1 VTLPA
6 APSASSEAI
15 EPPAEP
21 PRAWGAR
28 RPGRRPSA
36 VWRPYLVSVAAF
48 VAALAAWQGVVSVFH
63 VPVYL
68 APSPLLVARALRA
81 ESHVLLVNTW
91 PTLIETVGGFIIGN
105 LVAIA
110 AAVGFVHSRM
120 FRQSV
125 YPLAVTVRTL
135 PIVAISPILVLL
147 LGNGYAPKIAIA
159 ALITF
164 FPTLVNMADGLT
176 AVDAQALELMHVL
189 SASRW
194 EVFRYLRWPSSLPYL
209 FSALRIASTASL
221 LGAIVGEWIGSN
233 SGLGYLIVAATY
245 DYRTPLLY
253 ATMAVASALALVL
266 FGAISIVERYA
277 MPWRQ
282 PSGVGAD

>member
-1 VTLPA
+1 MASTGRPSLPGGAAVGTGRA
-6 APSASSEAI
+6 APS
-15 EPPAEP
+15 
-21 PRAWGAR
+21 RRR
-28 RPGRRPSA
+28 RPADGEGLWRRYGISLGTFLG
-36 VWRPYLVSVAAF
+36 VL
-48 VAALAAWQGVVSVFH
+48 LLWQGIIVVFR

-68 APSPLLVARALRA
+68 VPTPLQVVGSLRTDT
-81 ESHVLLVNTW
+81 HTLLVNTW
-91 PTLIETVGGFIIGN
+91 PTLIETIAGFILGN
-105 LVAIA
+105 LVAVLT
-110 AAVGFVHSRM
+110 AVGFVHNRA
-120 FRQSV
+120 FRHGV

-176 AVDAQALELMHVL
+176 AVDAQALELMRVL

-194 EVFRYLRWPSSLPYL
+194 EVFRYLRWPTSLPYL

-253 ATMAVASALALVL
+253 ATMTVASLVALVL
-266 FGAISIVERYA
+266 FNAISIIEHYA
-277 MPWRQ
+277 VPWRAA
-282 PSGVGAD
+282 PGAHLE

>member
-1 VTLPA
+1 VTLPT
-6 APSASSEAI
+6 APSAPGGAI
-15 EPPAEP
+15 EPRSRARPASNRGRP
-21 PRAWGAR
+21 TR
-28 RPGRRPSA
+28 RRESP
-36 VWRPYLVSVAAF
+36 WRHYLVSVVAF
-48 VAALAAWQGVVSVFH
+48 LAVLAAWQGVVVAFH
-63 VPVYL
+63 VPPYL
-68 APSPLLVARALRA
+68 APSPLMVLRALRT
-81 ESHVLLVNTW
+81 ESHTLLVNTW
-91 PTLIETVGGFIIGN
+91 PTFIETIGGFVVGN
-105 LVAIA
+105 LVAIV
-110 AAVGFVHSRM
+110 AAVGFVHNRI

-176 AVDAQALELMHVL
+176 AVDPQALELMHVL

-194 EVFRYLRWPSSLPYL
+194 EVFRYLRWPTSLPYL

-221 LGAIVGEWIGSN
+221 LGAIIGEWIGSN

-253 ATMAVASALALVL
+253 ATMTVASALALAM
-266 FGAISIVERYA
+266 FGAISILERYA
-277 MPWRQ
+277 VPWRVT
-282 PSGVGAD
+282 PGVGGE

>member
-1 VTLPA
+1 MTLPA
-6 APSASSEAI
+6 APPTSRGAVEAPSATRRSEDAG
-15 EPPAEP
+15 PAG
-21 PRAWGAR
+21 RRGRSAR
-28 RPGRRPSA
+28 RHS
-36 VWRPYLVSVAAF
+36 LVSIVAILA
-48 VAALAAWQGVVSVFH
+48 VLAAWQGVVVVFH

-68 APSPLLVARALRA
+68 APSPLLVLRALRA
-81 ESHVLLVNTW
+81 ESHTLLVNAW
-91 PTLIETVGGFIIGN
+91 PTLIETVGGFAVGN
-105 LVAIA
+105 VVAIL
-110 AAVGFVHSRM
+110 AAVGFVHNRT

-125 YPLAVTVRTL
+125 YPLAITVRTL

-176 AVDAQALELMHVL
+176 AVEPQALELMHVL

-253 ATMAVASALALVL
+253 ATMAVASALALAL
-266 FGAISIVERYA
+266 FGAISILERYA
-277 MPWRQ
+277 LSWRQ
-282 PSGVGAD
+282 TSAVGND

>member
-1 VTLPA
+1 VTEPTTPSPSAGVIDPA
-6 APSASSEAI
+6 ARGRP
-15 EPPAEP
+15 
-21 PRAWGAR
+21 AR
-28 RPGRRPSA
+28 RVRRSTRA
-36 VWRPYLVSVAAF
+36 RQLGWRHSLISVAAF
-48 VAALAAWQGVVSVFH
+48 LAVLAAWQGVVVVFH

-68 APSPLLVARALRA
+68 APSPLMVLRALRT
-81 ESHVLLVNTW
+81 ESHTLLVNTW
-91 PTLIETVGGFIIGN
+91 PTFIETIGGFVVGN

-110 AAVGFVHSRM
+110 AAVGFVHNRV

-176 AVDAQALELMHVL
+176 AVDPQALELMHVL

-194 EVFRYLRWPSSLPYL
+194 EVFRYLRWPTSLPYL

-233 SGLGYLIVAATY
+233 SGLGYLIVVATY

-253 ATMAVASALALVL
+253 ATMAVASALALAL
-266 FGAISIVERYA
+266 FGAISILERYA
-277 MPWRQ
+277 ISWRR

>member
-6 APSASSEAI
+6 APSTPGGAI
-15 EPPAEP
+15 EP
-21 PRAWGAR
+21 RSRAR
-28 RPGRRPSA
+28 RAGGPVRPAKRRPSGWRHSLISVLAFLA
-36 VWRPYLVSVAAF
+36 V
-48 VAALAAWQGVVSVFH
+48 LAAWQGIVVGFH

-68 APSPLLVARALRA
+68 APSPLMVVRALRA
-81 ESHVLLVNTW
+81 ESHTLLVNTW
-91 PTLIETVGGFIIGN
+91 PTLIETVGGFIVGN
-105 LVAIA
+105 LVAIV
-110 AAVGFVHSRM
+110 AAVGFVHNRT

-176 AVDAQALELMHVL
+176 AVDPQALELMHVL

-194 EVFRYLRWPSSLPYL
+194 EVFRYLRWPTSLPYL
-209 FSALRIASTASL
+209 FSALRIATTASL

-253 ATMAVASALALVL
+253 ATMAVASALALAL
-266 FGAISIVERYA
+266 FGAISILERYA
-277 MPWRQ
+277 ISWRQ

>member
-1 VTLPA
+1 MTLPA
-6 APSASSEAI
+6 APSTPGGAV
-15 EPPAEP
+15 EP
-21 PRAWGAR
+21 RSRAR
-28 RPGRRPSA
+28 RAGGPVGPAKRRASG
-36 VWRPYLVSVAAF
+36 WRHSLVSIGAF
-48 VAALAAWQGVVSVFH
+48 LAVLAAWQGIVVGFH

-68 APSPLLVARALRA
+68 APSPLMVVRALRA
-81 ESHVLLVNTW
+81 ESHTLLVNTW
-91 PTLIETVGGFIIGN
+91 PTLIETVGGFIVGN
-105 LVAIA
+105 LVAIV
-110 AAVGFVHSRM
+110 AAVGFVHNRT

-176 AVDAQALELMHVL
+176 AVDPQALELMHVL

-194 EVFRYLRWPSSLPYL
+194 EVFRYLRWPTSLPYL

-253 ATMAVASALALVL
+253 ATMAVASALALAM
-266 FGAISIVERYA
+266 FGAISILERYA
-277 MPWRQ
+277 VSWRQ

>member
-1 VTLPA
+1 MTLPA
-6 APSASSEAI
+6 APSASDRAI
-15 EPPAEP
+15 DPPS
-21 PRAWGAR
+21 RA
-28 RPGRRPSA
+28 RPGAGPVRPAKRRQP
-36 VWRPYLVSVAAF
+36 VWRHYLVSVAAF
-48 VAALAAWQGVVSVFH
+48 LAALAAWQGIVVGFH

-68 APSPLLVARALRA
+68 APSPLMVARALRA
-81 ESHVLLVNTW
+81 ESHTLLLNTW
-91 PTLIETVGGFIIGN
+91 PTLIETVGGFIVGN

-110 AAVGFVHSRM
+110 AAVGFVHNRI

-164 FPTLVNMADGLT
+164 FPTLVNMADGL
-176 AVDAQALELMHVL
+176 AAADPQALELMHVL

-194 EVFRYLRWPSSLPYL
+194 EVFRYLRWPTSLPYL

-253 ATMAVASALALVL
+253 ATMAVASALALAL
-266 FGAISIVERYA
+266 FGAISILERYA
-277 MPWRQ
+277 VSWRQ